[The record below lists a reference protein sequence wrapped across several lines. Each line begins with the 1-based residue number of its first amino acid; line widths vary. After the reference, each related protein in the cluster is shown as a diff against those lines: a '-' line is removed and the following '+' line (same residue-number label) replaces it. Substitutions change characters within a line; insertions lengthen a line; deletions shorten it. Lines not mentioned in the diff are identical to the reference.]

1 MRKSRNKARLAY
13 AAGLSAGVVGAAL
26 LAVPTPAFAAALT
39 TISPTS
45 GPATTTVTITSS
57 STTGSTTSFA
67 TGTAAVFL
75 TTTSPA
81 TACPTYSA
89 NPGAT
94 YTAAT
99 NVTKS
104 AADTVSFT
112 VPSGLNPGSGNAPVT
127 YKICAYSDIAGTPGK
142 VNDDPA
148 NLFTVLPSLSTSGGP
163 SGTSVTVKAAA
174 LDAFATGTP
183 AAIYTNATTCPANYT
198 TTITDKVAYA
208 ATGATKV
215 DNTTATFTVPSG
227 VTLASGAPQAMN
239 FCVYKNNTG
248 SSGAAVAGPLAFTQ
262 TPTVTSNPNNGA
274 PGAGNTITFTA
285 PSGTTTFATAPGIR
299 FSATGCPATY
309 GTPGTLA
316 VTSVTKTTTTAV
328 TGVLPSGANPTNV
341 STPYNVCFYGGSSSG
356 DTLTGTSL
364 YTINIPSV
372 QLSSTVGTAAGGN
385 GVTATSTAAFLSG
398 VTTPYVVFTK
408 EERCPIYYTTTGT
421 VPTTVASR
429 KLSTTRAAVTVPALP
444 LTNAAAT
451 DYQMCIYGG
460 NTGSSTL
467 LTAAQYTSATSPTL
481 SAVTPAA
488 GTVLGGTEITVSGN
502 YLTTAAGSITATLGG
517 VPLLDITPV
526 NATSFTARTP
536 MHAKETGV
544 ILTVNT
550 PNGSVSLPSAYS
562 YVPAIEA
569 TPNTAPTGAPGVNLA
584 IRGVGLASATF
595 GASASNAH
603 IYLVRGEYDPTE
615 VVTSSGVMV
624 NPAIA
629 ECGDVLVI
637 SDNEAA
643 CVLNLAQRLNVPVAN
658 TAQRVTAADVDT
670 ITGSK
675 VVTSAAGFLASDVG
689 KPITGTGLQP
699 GTVIRDVVGSGA
711 NSQAILSKAATAT
724 SGSSDIAATIGAA
737 AVRGSIT
744 LTGDASSTVAFSG
757 TALTPADVGRVITG
771 TGITNPRQILS
782 VDAAAHTALM
792 SGTVPAVS
800 PSDVALFA
808 TVPVPAGAYT
818 LTFVSNGSP
827 AANTGDLTYSQS
839 VVTPGS
845 TFTVTAS

>member
-1 MRKSRNKARLAY
+1 M
-13 AAGLSAGVVGAAL
+13 
-26 LAVPTPAFAAALT
+26 AAALA
-39 TISPTS
+39 TITPTS

-57 STTGSTTSFA
+57 STTGTTTSWA

-75 TTTSPA
+75 TTTNPS
-81 TACPTYSA
+81 TACPTYSG

-112 VPSGLNPGSGNAPVT
+112 VPAGLNPGAGNAPVT
-127 YKICAYSDIAGTPGK
+127 YKICAYSDVAGTPAK

-163 SGTSVTVKAAA
+163 TGTTVTVKAPAA
-174 LDAFATGTP
+174 DAFSTGTP
-183 AAIYTNATTCPANYT
+183 AAIYTNATTCPVNYT

-215 DNTTATFTVPSG
+215 DNTTATFNIPSG
-227 VTLASGAPQAMN
+227 VTLTSGTPQAMN
-239 FCVYKNNTG
+239 LCVYKNNTG

-262 TPTVTSNPNNGA
+262 TPGVTSNPTSGA
-274 PGAGNTITFTA
+274 PGAANTITFTA
-285 PSGTTTFATAPGIR
+285 PSGTTSFATAPGIR

-316 VTSVTKTTTTAV
+316 VTNVTKTGTTTV
-328 TGVLPSGANPTNV
+328 TGVLPAGANPTNV
-341 STPYNVCFYGGSSSG
+341 ATPYNVCFYAGSSSG
-356 DTLTGTSL
+356 DTLIGTSL

-385 GVTATSTAAFLSG
+385 GITATSTAAYLSG

-408 EERCPIYYTTTGT
+408 EERCPIFYSTTGT
-421 VPTTVASR
+421 VATTVASR
-429 KLSTTRAAVTVPALP
+429 KLSNNRAAITVPALP

-451 DYQMCIYGG
+451 DYQACIYGG
-460 NTGSSTL
+460 TSGTSTL
-467 LTAAQYTSATSPTL
+467 LSAATYTSATAPTL

-502 YLTTAAGSITATLGG
+502 YLTTAPGSITATLGG
-517 VPLLDITPV
+517 LPLTDITPI

-536 MHAKETGV
+536 MHAKESNV

-550 PNGSVSLPSAYS
+550 PNGSVSLPAAYS
-562 YVPAIEA
+562 FVPAIEA
-569 TPNTAPTGAPGVNLA
+569 TPNTAPNTAVAVNLA
-584 IRGVGLASATF
+584 IRGVGLASANFTP
-595 GASASNAH
+595 GVANSH
-603 IYLVRGEYDPTE
+603 IYLARGEYDPTE
-615 VVTSSGVMV
+615 VVGSSGTMV

-643 CVLNLAQRLNVPVAN
+643 CVLNLAQRLNIPAANVASR
-658 TAQRVTAADVDT
+658 QTAATDVDT
-670 ITGSK
+670 VTGSK
-675 VVTSAAGFLASDVG
+675 VITSAVTGFLPSDIG
-689 KPITGTGLQP
+689 KPITGTGIP
-699 GTVIRDVVGSGA
+699 AGTIVRDIVGTT
-711 NSQAILSKAATAT
+711 QAILSKAATAT
-724 SGSSDIAATIGAA
+724 SGSSDIQATIGSAA
-737 AVRGSIT
+737 LRSSLTMTGTGTPSIT
-744 LTGDASSTVAFSG
+744 FSG
-757 TALTPADVGRVITG
+757 TDLTVADVGRWLTG
-771 TGITNPRQILS
+771 TGFGAPRQILS
-782 VDAAAHTALM
+782 VDPAGHTAAL
-792 SGTVPAVS
+792 SGNAPNASPTDVS
-800 PSDVALFA
+800 VLAN
-808 TVPVPAGAYT
+808 VPVPAGAYT

-827 AANTGDLTYSQS
+827 AANTGDVNYSQS

-845 TFTVTAS
+845 TFTVTNS